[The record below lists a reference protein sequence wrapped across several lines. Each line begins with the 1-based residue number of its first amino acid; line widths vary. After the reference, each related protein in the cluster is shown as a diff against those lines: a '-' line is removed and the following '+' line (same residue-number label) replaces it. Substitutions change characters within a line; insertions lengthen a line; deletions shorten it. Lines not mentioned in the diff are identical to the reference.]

1 MSEDDYTRPERAT
14 ELRLARR
21 KFEKRYK
28 ASVQKLGLCSVCKFG
43 TSTFGIHHCRLW
55 LDRRHPQCER
65 DGKAVRFEVD
75 AEKLEQFK
83 DAA

>member
-1 MSEDDYTRPERAT
+1 MSEDDYTRPERVT

-28 ASVQKLGLCSVCKFG
+28 ASVQKHGLCSVCRF
-43 TSTFGIHHCRLW
+43 SSMTFGIHHCRLW
-55 LDRRHPQCER
+55 LERRYPQCEK
-65 DGKAVRFEVD
+65 DGKQVRFEVD
-75 AEKLEQFK
+75 PAKLEQFK

>member
-28 ASVQKLGLCSVCKFG
+28 AAWKKNGPCMVCKFG
-43 TSTFGIHHCRLW
+43 TSSWGRFHCRLW
-55 LDRRHPQCER
+55 PDRTYEQCR
-65 DGKAVRFEVD
+65 SDTKQVKFEVD
-75 AEKLEQFK
+75 PEKVNKFK